1 MSTHQTRLTRLVLD
15 VLKPHR
21 PGALEFARAMAAR
34 SPGARVNLSVVEM
47 DERTETM
54 ELVVEGQDL
63 DFEQITGVISELG
76 GSLHSIDQV
85 EVVSGSGPAR
95 DR

>member
-1 MSTHQTRLTRLVLD
+1 MSTNQTRLTRLVLD

-34 SPGARVNLSVVEM
+34 SPGARVNLSVVEV
-47 DERTETM
+47 DERTETL
-54 ELVVEGQDL
+54 ELVIEGQDL
-63 DFEQITGVISELG
+63 DFEQVTAVISELG

-85 EVVSGSGPAR
+85 EVVSGPAR
-95 DR
+95 GQGR